1 MSPSLDPWHHGL
13 PIHGGSAPQVLR
25 KARYR
30 QAELVAL
37 EIIRNYG
44 GRPPVTDP
52 ITALSELA
60 PRPWRSR
67 TTCAARW
74 TLCGP
79 QEWWYKCAGQEQL
92 RSEIVLYER
101 SLDRCAKVLTDMTR
115 LNLEDRLV
123 IVTERWA
130 EVVVSVIRSILAA
143 LGTDPD
149 DVEGRTIV
157 QPNLRAVG
165 A

>member
-1 MSPSLDPWHHGL
+1 M
-13 PIHGGSAPQVLR
+13 
-25 KARYR
+25 
-30 QAELVAL
+30 
-37 EIIRNYG
+37 
-44 GRPPVTDP
+44 
-52 ITALSELA
+52 
-60 PRPWRSR
+60 
-67 TTCAARW
+67 
-74 TLCGP
+74 
-79 QEWWYKCAGQEQL
+79 
-92 RSEIVLYER
+92 YER

>member
-1 MSPSLDPWHHGL
+1 
-13 PIHGGSAPQVLR
+13 
-25 KARYR
+25 
-30 QAELVAL
+30 VAL

-44 GRPPVTDP
+44 GIPPVTDP
-52 ITALSELA
+52 ISALSELA
-60 PRPWRSR
+60 PETLALNELPAQQGGRSAGRGVVVQRRRSR
-67 TTCAARW
+67 ATS
-74 TLCGP
+74 
-79 QEWWYKCAGQEQL
+79 L
-92 RSEIVLYER
+92 RDRVYER

>member
-1 MSPSLDPWHHGL
+1 MVV
-13 PIHGGSAPQVLR
+13 QR
-25 KARYR
+25 R
-30 QAELVAL
+30 
-37 EIIRNYG
+37 
-44 GRPPVTDP
+44 
-52 ITALSELA
+52 
-60 PRPWRSR
+60 RSR
-67 TTCAARW
+67 ATS
-74 TLCGP
+74 
-79 QEWWYKCAGQEQL
+79 L
-92 RSEIVLYER
+92 RDRVYER

>member
-1 MSPSLDPWHHGL
+1 MEHLLGRNERV
-13 PIHGGSAPQVLR
+13 QVL
-25 KARYR
+25 
-30 QAELVAL
+30 
-37 EIIRNYG
+37 
-44 GRPPVTDP
+44 GRAV
-52 ITALSELA
+52 LA
-60 PRPWRSR
+60 MLRRCANWPPRPWRSA
-67 TTCAARW
+67 TTYAARW

-92 RSEIVLYER
+92 RSEIVLYEK

-143 LGTDPD
+143 VGTDPD
-149 DVEGRTIV
+149 DGEVRTIV
-157 QPNLRAVG
+157 QRNLRAVG

>member
-1 MSPSLDPWHHGL
+1 M
-13 PIHGGSAPQVLR
+13 
-25 KARYR
+25 
-30 QAELVAL
+30 
-37 EIIRNYG
+37 
-44 GRPPVTDP
+44 
-52 ITALSELA
+52 
-60 PRPWRSR
+60 
-67 TTCAARW
+67 
-74 TLCGP
+74 
-79 QEWWYKCAGQEQL
+79 
-92 RSEIVLYER
+92 YER

-149 DVEGRTIV
+149 DGEVRTIV
-157 QPNLRAVG
+157 QRNLRAVG